1 MEKDILA
8 QFGQF
13 FINNELNISWLE
25 NFEKFCQRYNL
36 NIKHITEILNDPKV
50 IPMIRGKSFEFT
62 VKDYLANIL
71 SEIYYVTNPRLNAQ
85 TGFKDIDVSIIN
97 KKTNK
102 QYSIECKLTK
112 KGSFRANSNGNPYL
126 IVFKS
131 SGN

>member
-1 MEKDILA
+1 
-8 QFGQF
+8 
-13 FINNELNISWLE
+13 
-25 NFEKFCQRYNL
+25 
-36 NIKHITEILNDPKV
+36 
-50 IPMIRGKSFEFT
+50 MIRGKSFEFT